1 MRSATRS
8 IEEPTVVAA
17 VYTLEHPLKPA
28 RITKIGTRLKRMI
41 VFMI

>member
-8 IEEPTVVAA
+8 IEEPTVAAA
-17 VYTLEHPLKPA
+17 VFTLAHPLKPA
-28 RITKIGTRLKRMI
+28 SITEMGTRLKRMI